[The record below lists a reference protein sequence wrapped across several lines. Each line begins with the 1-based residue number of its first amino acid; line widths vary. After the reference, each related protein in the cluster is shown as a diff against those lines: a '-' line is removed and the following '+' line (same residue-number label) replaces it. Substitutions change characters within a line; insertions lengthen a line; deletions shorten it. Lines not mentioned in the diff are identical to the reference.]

1 MICSRASNWT
11 DPPSTLLWIT
21 PEPVT
26 QCVVRLDR
34 FGRSLKEL
42 LETVELFKA
51 RQTRLRKELRK
62 ANSL

>member
-1 MICSRASNWT
+1 MLSGKQLDRPALNALVDYARAR
-11 DPPSTLLWIT
+11 DP
-21 PEPVT
+21 V
-26 QCVVRLDR
+26 CMVRLDR